1 MVYTST
7 MTGTDVQRLRRRLR
21 LTQAALARK
30 IGVHAL
36 TVSRWERGQVRVTEP
51 MARLLRLLAN
61 MPTTRTKKGERRR

>member
-1 MVYTST
+1 